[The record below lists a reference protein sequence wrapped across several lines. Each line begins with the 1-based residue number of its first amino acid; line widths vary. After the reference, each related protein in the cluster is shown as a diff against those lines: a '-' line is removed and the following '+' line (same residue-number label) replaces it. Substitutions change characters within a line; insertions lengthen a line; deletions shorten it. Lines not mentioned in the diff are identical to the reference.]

1 MALVAQLTA
10 FNLFALGLS
19 SWIIVKL
26 IRKFIQ
32 GSYGTPLRGPTESP
46 SFFYGYQ
53 AQILESDI
61 ESAKLYQ
68 GWAAQYGR
76 VFSIPWAMGK
86 ERIIL
91 MDPKA
96 ISHFFARAETGY
108 TQPGVERQATIN
120 LIGHGIL
127 SADGDVHRR
136 QRKYL
141 SPSFSNATIRGITSA
156 FYDAG
161 YKVKAAWDSQIDA
174 SNDDCVTIEVQKWMT
189 AVALDSIGMGGF
201 SHNFGTVEGKEPLIS
216 TAFDTFGK
224 SIGDSPSISPF
235 SFLVGAFLPILMKL
249 PIGNAKLVM
258 QLKANL
264 TTVGSDLIER
274 VQKEQQLEGT
284 DKARN
289 DKSIIGGLIRSQDLS
304 KAEIQGQVRGLAFA
318 QLYSDSSCQ
327 MNTLLIAGYITT
339 ATSMTWALVELA
351 KSPEKQTRL
360 REELLSLGPNDP
372 TFDQLSSVTT
382 LPYLDAIT
390 HEILRLHPAV
400 AETPRQCTVNDIMP
414 LSSPITTR
422 DGQVV
427 SSLSIPKGA
436 LVVVPLR
443 AINTSEMFWGPDAE
457 EFRPERWLE
466 SEADSGAND
475 IQSYRHILTFITGPR
490 ECLGKTFALTEFKSV
505 LSVIIRNY
513 ILEFPDGPKTKVGQW
528 RGILSK
534 ANVEGEVD
542 GRVPI
547 IVRRVN

>member
-1 MALVAQLTA
+1 MALVSQLTT
-10 FNLFALGLS
+10 FNLFALGIS
-19 SWIIVKL
+19 SWILVKL
-26 IRKFIQ
+26 VRKFIQ
-32 GSYGTPLRGPTESP
+32 GSYGTPLRGPTDSP
-46 SFFYGYQ
+46 SFLYGYQ
-53 AQILESDI
+53 AQILESEI
-61 ESAKLYQ
+61 ESGKLYQ

-96 ISHFFARAETGY
+96 ISHFFARGETGY
-108 TQPGVERQATIN
+108 TQPGADRQALTN
-120 LIGHGIL
+120 LIGHGIIT
-127 SADGDVHRR
+127 ADGDVHRR
-136 QRKYL
+136 QRKSL

-161 YKVKAAWDSQIDA
+161 YKVKAAWDSQLDA
-174 SNDDCVTIEVQKWMT
+174 SSDDSVTIEVQEC
-189 AVALDSIGMGGF
+189 IGMGGF
-201 SHNFGTVEGKEPLIS
+201 SHNFGTVEGKEPLVS
-216 TAFDTFGK
+216 TALDTFGK
-224 SIGDSPSISPF
+224 SIGNSPLVSPF
-235 SFLVGAFLPILMKL
+235 SFLVGALLPILLRL
-249 PIGNAKLVM
+249 PIGKAKIVM
-258 QLKANL
+258 QLKSNL
-264 TTVGSDLIER
+264 ITVGTDLIER
-274 VQKEQQLEGT
+274 VQKEKQFEGT
-284 DKARN
+284 DKAAN
-289 DKSIIGGLIRSQDLS
+289 DKSIIGGLIKSQELS
-304 KAEIQGQVRGLAFA
+304 KAEIQGQ
-318 QLYSDSSCQ
+318 
-327 MNTLLIAGYITT
+327 
-339 ATSMTWALVELA
+339 WALIELA

-400 AETPRQCTVNDIMP
+400 AETPRECTVNDIVP

-427 SSLSIPKGA
+427 SSVSIPKGA
-436 LVVVPLR
+436 LVVVPVR
-443 AINTSEMFWGPDAE
+443 AINTSEMFWGPDAQ

-466 SEADSGAND
+466 SESDSGAND

-505 LSVIIRNY
+505 LSVVIRNY

-528 RGILSK
+528 RGLIAK
-534 ANVEGEVD
+534 PNVEGEVE

>member
-1 MALVAQLTA
+1 MALVAQLTT
-10 FNLFALGLS
+10 FNLFALGIS
-19 SWIIVKL
+19 SWIVVKL
-26 IRKFIQ
+26 IRMFIQ
-32 GSYGTPLRGPTESP
+32 GSYGTPLRGPTDSP
-46 SFFYGYQ
+46 SFLYGYQ
-53 AQILESDI
+53 AQILESEI

-96 ISHFFARAETGY
+96 ISHFFARGETGY
-108 TQPGVERQATIN
+108 TQPGADRQAVIN
-120 LIGHGIL
+120 LIGHGIIT
-127 SADGDVHRR
+127 ADGDVHRR
-136 QRKYL
+136 QRKSL

-174 SNDDCVTIEVQKWMT
+174 SNDDSVTIEVQKCLLAFQT
-189 AVALDSIGMGGF
+189 VFRLDSIGMGGF
-201 SHNFGTVEGKEPLIS
+201 SHNFGTVEGKEPLVS
-216 TAFDTFGK
+216 TALDTFGK
-224 SIGDSPSISPF
+224 SIGNSPLVSPF

-258 QLKANL
+258 RLKANL
-264 TTVGSDLIER
+264 ITVGTDLIER
-274 VQKEQQLEGT
+274 VQKEKQFEGT
-284 DKARN
+284 DKAAN
-289 DKSIIGGLIRSQDLS
+289 DKSIIGGLIKSQDLS
-304 KAEIQGQVRGLAFA
+304 KAEIQGQVRGL
-318 QLYSDSSCQ
+318 
-327 MNTLLIAGYITT
+327 M
-339 ATSMTWALVELA
+339 WALIELA

-400 AETPRQCTVNDIMP
+400 AETPRECTVNDIVP

-422 DGQVV
+422 DDQIV
-427 SSLSIPKGA
+427 SSVSIPKGA
-436 LVVVPLR
+436 LVVVPVR

-513 ILEFPDGPKTKVGQW
+513 ILEFPGGPKTKVGQW
-528 RGILSK
+528 RGLIAK
-534 ANVEGEVD
+534 PNVEGEVE